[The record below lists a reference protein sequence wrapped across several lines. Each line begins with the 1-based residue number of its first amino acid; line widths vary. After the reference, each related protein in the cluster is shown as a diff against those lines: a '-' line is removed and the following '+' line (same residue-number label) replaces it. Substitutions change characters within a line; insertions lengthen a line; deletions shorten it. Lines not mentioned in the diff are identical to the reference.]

1 MFAARLAILVAAF
14 ALLAPSSAVASPA
27 QPVIAVLPLAA
38 ADPNMPYGLLPSPSE
53 LNVMTTRLSA
63 GLRASGLP
71 LVKALRVAPAVSAA
85 GFDQTL
91 PIRACVVADCA
102 RRIGRSVHA
111 DAVVVGA
118 VTRAMAV
125 IWGTDFS
132 IIDVKTG
139 KVLGE
144 MNVGYK
150 GDVQSME
157 HGEWD
162 AGGCLARLIRNQKA
176 CVADPG
182 W

>member
-1 MFAARLAILVAAF
+1 MKASPLFALVA
-14 ALLAPSSAVASPA
+14 LVLGTLGPTPGSAATPT
-27 QPVIAVLPLAA
+27 IAVLPLAA
-38 ADPNMPYGLLPSPSE
+38 ADTNMPYGLLPTASE
-53 LNVMTTRLSA
+53 LQIMTKQLTS
-63 GLRASGLP
+63 GLRASGVP
-71 LVKALRVAPAVSAA
+71 LVLQKAMAPAVTAA
-85 GFDQTL
+85 GFDQTT
-91 PIRACVVADCA
+91 PTRACVEAECA

-111 DAVVVGA
+111 DAVVIGA

-132 IIDVKTG
+132 VVDVRTG

-157 HGEWD
+157 RGEWD
-162 AGGCLARLIRNQKA
+162 AGGCLARLIQNKKA
-176 CVADPG
+176 CAPDPG